1 MDLTSLLVYFSLLE
15 IVKSIENQ
23 SIDEELGSKTQ
34 FDLFENFDGCKIT
47 YLKEKYM
54 LQEISNLKK
63 IYINVNNH
71 FKESH
76 ILLSSVKENIENILH
91 NISQIFLCI
100 SHESYA
106 NLQDFRS
113 AKKA

>member
-1 MDLTSLLVYFSLLE
+1 MYRVLNKKHFHQNTN
-15 IVKSIENQ
+15 IQI
-23 SIDEELGSKTQ
+23 G
-34 FDLFENFDGCKIT
+34 
-47 YLKEKYM
+47 
-54 LQEISNLKK
+54 SNLKK
-63 IYINVNNH
+63 IYANVNNH

-91 NISQIFLCI
+91 NISQIFLSI
-100 SHESYA
+100 SHEPYA